1 MSPLPSLST
10 RGADHPPRV
19 DASNVIWVLKLI
31 AASRNWFHNAASS
44 SMLSQLDALTS
55 AYGSMEV
62 IRLVP
67 IPVAHL

>member
-1 MSPLPSLST
+1 M
-10 RGADHPPRV
+10 
-19 DASNVIWVLKLI
+19 VIEELRLI
-31 AASRNWFHNAASS
+31 SERTWFHNAASS
-44 SMLSQLDALTS
+44 VMLTQLNQLTH

>member
-1 MSPLPSLST
+1 MHSC
-10 RGADHPPRV
+10 RD
-19 DASNVIWVLKLI
+19 
-31 AASRNWFHNAASS
+31 WFHNAASA
-44 SMLSQLDALTS
+44 SMLGELNTLTS